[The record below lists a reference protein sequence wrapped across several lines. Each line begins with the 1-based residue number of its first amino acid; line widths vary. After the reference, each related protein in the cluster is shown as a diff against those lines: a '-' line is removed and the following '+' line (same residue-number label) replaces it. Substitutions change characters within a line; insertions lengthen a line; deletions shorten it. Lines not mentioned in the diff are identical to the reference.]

1 MEVGSGGDTTII
13 RASSSA
19 SELVGGSSVASTTT
33 LGRCAL
39 SFSVLGSVGSK
50 IEVSLRN
57 LLMPDSPSGGGTTPL
72 SASVS
77 CFAACI
83 TASWGV
89 IVGDV
94 MYLCLK
100 NIVSAPCT
108 AFVLVQ

>member
-13 RASSSA
+13 RASSSV

-50 IEVSLRN
+50 IEVSFRN
-57 LLMPDSPSGGGTTPL
+57 LSIPDSPSGGGTTPF

-77 CFAACI
+77 CFAACM
-83 TASWGV
+83 TAS
-89 IVGDV
+89 
-94 MYLCLK
+94 
-100 NIVSAPCT
+100 
-108 AFVLVQ
+108 

>member
-19 SELVGGSSVASTTT
+19 LELVGGSSVASTTT

-39 SFSVLGSVGSK
+39 SFSVLGSFGLK

-57 LLMPDSPSGGGTTPL
+57 LSMPDSPSGGGTTPF

-77 CFAACI
+77 CFAACM
-83 TASWGV
+83 TAS
-89 IVGDV
+89 
-94 MYLCLK
+94 
-100 NIVSAPCT
+100 
-108 AFVLVQ
+108 